1 MNVGSQFIPF
11 FLFIISIEKI
21 FSGKMT
27 IKLYLWRCIFAFL
40 IIGNFAHSI
49 NISRHTLKDKDEESL
64 FLYPIIMPSVIPLV
78 NEVYLCSSVDVSSD
92 GSVGNFWI
100 RGFEP
105 KVNHRTVHHMI
116 LAGCYENPISDK
128 VPMNVWN
135 CGGSGSNGAID
146 YSYPIGSV
154 CNNKDG
160 DQNSISNNV
169 DTTLFLWSMKGSNL
183 MLPPDA
189 GFKFGKNSRIKYLVI
204 QVWKSFSLIYFKY
217 CRHIVM

>member
-1 MNVGSQFIPF
+1 M
-11 FLFIISIEKI
+11 
-21 FSGKMT
+21 
-27 IKLYLWRCIFAFL
+27 KLYQWQYIFVLL
-40 IIGNFAHSI
+40 IIGNVSHSI

-78 NEVYLCSSVDVSSD
+78 NEVYLCTSVDVSSD
-92 GSVGNFWI
+92 GSLGKFWI

-135 CGGSGSNGAID
+135 CGGSNSNGAID

-160 DQNSISNNV
+160 DQKSISNNV
-169 DTTLFLWSMKGSNL
+169 DTTLFLWSMNGSNL

-189 GFKFGKNSRIKYLVI
+189 GFKFGQNSRIKYLVI
-204 QVWKSFSLIYFKY
+204 QVRKSFSLIYFK
-217 CRHIVM
+217 